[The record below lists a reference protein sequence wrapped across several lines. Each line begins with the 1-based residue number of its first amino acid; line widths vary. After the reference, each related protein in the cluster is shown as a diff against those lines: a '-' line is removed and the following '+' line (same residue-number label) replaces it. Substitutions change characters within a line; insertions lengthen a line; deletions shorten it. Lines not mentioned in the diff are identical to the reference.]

1 MKAFSKQARLTQNS
15 FDLREKTMKFKKN
28 KILLVLWSPALHLS
42 VKQIM
47 DKSVDPVKNLQ
58 RWHYKIN
65 LHTHTF
71 FLTNTIQPNDFCLT
85 FGEKEGRVC
94 VAAVDWLPS
103 FFIFFGLCL
112 KKKDDWD
119 FDKGSTNMFCSFQ

>member
-47 DKSVDPVKNLQ
+47 DKSVDPVKNLPQ
-58 RWHYKIN
+58 TV
-65 LHTHTF
+65 LHG
-71 FLTNTIQPNDFCLT
+71 NC
-85 FGEKEGRVC
+85 R
-94 VAAVDWLPS
+94 
-103 FFIFFGLCL
+103 IF
-112 KKKDDWD
+112 WYIA
-119 FDKGSTNMFCSFQ
+119 